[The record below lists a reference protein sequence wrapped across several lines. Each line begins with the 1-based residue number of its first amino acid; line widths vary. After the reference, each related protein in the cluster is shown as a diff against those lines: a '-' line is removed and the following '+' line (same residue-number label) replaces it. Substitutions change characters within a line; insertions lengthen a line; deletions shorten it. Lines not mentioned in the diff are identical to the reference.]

1 MHTLAF
7 ILTILVAVPSI
18 SCASRQFPTD
28 TPALTDLMDGERR
41 LRLALDDDEKLLL
54 IKFEVDADKIPERVR
69 SAARA
74 LYPGCTFVKGTI
86 KQYFE
91 PYERRYDLTLRAGG
105 KEYQPTFDE
114 ALRVT
119 LTELTITLEEVPPAV
134 RATFDRTI
142 PGRYSSVK
150 RHLAPDGTT
159 LKYGVLK
166 EHEGRNYKV
175 QAAPD
180 GTMLLLRRK
189 MPAEIEVRL
198 R

>member
-1 MHTLAF
+1 MN
-7 ILTILVAVPSI
+7 
-18 SCASRQFPTD
+18 
-28 TPALTDLMDGERR
+28 GERR
-41 LRLALDDDEKLLL
+41 LRLALDDDENLLL
-54 IKFEVDADKIPERVR
+54 IKFEVDADRIPERVR
-69 SAARA
+69 NAARA
-74 LYPGCTFVKGTI
+74 LYPDCTFVKGTI

-119 LTELTITLEEVPPAV
+119 LTELTITLEELPPAV

-150 RHLAPDGTT
+150 RHLAPDGST